1 MGKEKQK
8 NITTSKSIVGL
19 QKEQIAKMNEINE
32 EISEL
37 NNKLATGTISLDEH
51 ERKYKKEML
60 NFKINNKCYEL
71 EQLKV
76 LLESTISHQKNLENE
91 VAGHKLE
98 ITYYKSALENIK
110 NSMSDYDE
118 ETYKKY
124 EHLFKTLDKIKE
136 LEKEIGE
143 KNNEIES
150 IKEAMCKYEHG
161 VNAVTKDIENLN
173 TELKK
178 IK

>member
-8 NITTSKSIVGL
+8 NFTTSKSIVGL

-32 EISEL
+32 EISAL
-37 NNKLATGTISLDEH
+37 NDRLATGAISFDEH
-51 ERKYKKEML
+51 KKEYNKEML
-60 NFKINNKCYEL
+60 NFKINNKRYEL

-76 LLESTISHQKNLENE
+76 LLESTSSHRQNLENQ
-91 VAGHKLE
+91 VAGHRCE
-98 ITYYKSALENIK
+98 ITFYDAALEKIK

-136 LEKEIGE
+136 LKKEIDK

-150 IKEAMCKYEHG
+150 VNEAMCKYEHG
-161 VNAVTKDIENLN
+161 INAVTKDIENLN